1 MDLEQSSNRKWSIV
15 STALERILMMK
26 QNILVFEIWKHPVDN
41 LQIWPTT
48 QFPQPTLTRFF

>member
-26 QNILVFEIWKHPVDN
+26 QNILVFEIWNESVDN
-41 LQIWPTT
+41 MQVWLQLQCLSQT
-48 QFPQPTLTRFF
+48 